1 MFYKKLLLLCC
12 FILINNCTID
22 NLSQTKHSAFLANP
36 FTNKGFALIYNNH
49 LFEKKIISKK
59 IDQRSLVIFQKN
71 LKKNTKVKIT
81 NINNRKSI
89 IATVGYDAK
98 YPLFNNSVLSARI
111 AEDLDLTKNEPYVE
125 ILEVLENSIFVAKKA
140 KTFEEEKNVA
150 TKAPVNTIS
159 ISDLNKTE
167 SKTKNK
173 KNKKNKI
180 FSYEIKIADF
190 YFNKTA
196 AILIDRI
203 NEETTVKNSKIKK
216 LAEKKY
222 RVYLGPFDNINTL
235 QKSFND
241 ISILEF
247 ENIEIIKND

>member
-22 NLSQTKHSAFLANP
+22 NLSQTKPSAFMVNP

-59 IDQRSLVIFQKN
+59 IDERSLVIFQKN

-89 IATVGYDAK
+89 IATVGYNAK

-111 AEDLDLTKNEPYVE
+111 AEDLDLTENEPYVE

-140 KTFEEEKNVA
+140 KTFDEEKNVA
-150 TKAPVNTIS
+150 RKVPVNAIS

-167 SKTKNK
+167 SKK

-196 AILIDRI
+196 VILIDRI
-203 NEETTVKNSKIKK
+203 NKETAVKNSKIKK
-216 LAEKKY
+216 LTENKY

-241 ISILEF
+241 ISILKF